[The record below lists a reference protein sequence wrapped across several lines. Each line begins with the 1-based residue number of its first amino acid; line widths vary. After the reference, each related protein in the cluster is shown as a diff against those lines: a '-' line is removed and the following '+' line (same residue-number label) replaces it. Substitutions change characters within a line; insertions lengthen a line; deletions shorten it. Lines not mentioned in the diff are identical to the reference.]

1 MAQPL
6 ADEQIAEEFVE
17 DDFEDDF
24 LEDDSENDFPEDD
37 FEDDFSDDNFE
48 EDFLEDET
56 QLPSGP
62 PRNVLSDPDELY
74 ETGFE
79 DNPLNPVGD
88 SLEML
93 IESQLNEDLW
103 LAMMGDLPCLEPTQA
118 CIGELQEMAVDN
130 NLALQIIDERIA
142 MIEDRI
148 DEARAR
154 NVRTVQLGIW
164 EPALTRYLEYDAVE
178 ETGFFENVLTAISS
192 PITAINEVLSLVG
205 IPLFR
210 GITRT
215 NQDAQTRAIAIGDLQ
230 IQVAQIEQESRKAA
244 EALREQVLL
253 AMLDF
258 DLERR
263 EFQIAQEIA
272 RRGTTRHR
280 LLEIEYR
287 FSDQI
292 GTTAYL
298 NSLSQLDQQ
307 KAQTY
312 RAWAGLR
319 SQLEKIK
326 ILVLGTEN

>member
-6 ADEQIAEEFVE
+6 VDEQSEAA
-17 DDFEDDF
+17 FEDDEF
-24 LEDDSENDFPEDD
+24 EEDFSDDDSVDE
-37 FEDDFSDDNFE
+37 FEDDNFE
-48 EDFLEDET
+48 EDFLEAET
-56 QLPSGP
+56 ELPVGP
-62 PRNVLSDPDELY
+62 PRNVLTDPDELY

-88 SLEML
+88 SLERL

-103 LAMMGDLPCLEPTQA
+103 IAMMGDLPCLDPTQA
-118 CIGELQEMAVDN
+118 CIGELQEMAVEN
-130 NLALQIIDERIA
+130 NLTLQIIDERIA
-142 MIEDRI
+142 MIEERI

-154 NVRTVQLGIW
+154 NVRTVQLGVW
-164 EPALTRYLEYDAVE
+164 EPALTRYLEYDAFE
-178 ETGFFENVLTAISS
+178 ETGFFENVGAALAR
-192 PITAINEVLSLVG
+192 PITAINELLSLVG

-215 NQDAQTRAIAIGDLQ
+215 NQDAQARAIAIGDLQ

-244 EALREQVLL
+244 EAIREQVLL

-272 RRGTTRHR
+272 RRGTTQHR

-292 GTTAYL
+292 GTTTYL
-298 NSLSQLDQQ
+298 GSLSQLDQQ

-326 ILVLGTEN
+326 ILVLGFEN